1 LSGFGLKTAQWLVAK
16 GARSLI
22 LLGRRGPVTDEARSA
37 LEDLQAADA
46 SVVVKPCDV
55 TDKSQ
60 LTAVFADIGQNLP
73 PLRGVIHAA
82 AVIDDGL
89 LRNMDRERFQTV
101 LRPKIQGAWYLH
113 EFTKSLELDFFV
125 MYSSATTL
133 FGNPGQGNY
142 VAANYYLEALA
153 HYRRAQG
160 LPGLYVAWGPIAD
173 VGFLARNEAVKEALQ
188 SRLGGSALSSEQ
200 ALNMLEK
207 LLLSKKPGAAVI
219 DFDWRVIQRVIPAAK
234 SAKYEIQNLEAEH
247 SVEGE
252 QVKDIHAL
260 VASLSD
266 EEMQDLVGGLLIK
279 EISRILRLPADKIF
293 TDKSVLD
300 LGMDSLMGME
310 LVMAIEEHFGIRL
323 PLMALTEGATIQR
336 IAEKIC
342 AQLAGTGETEQPQDD
357 EQQMIASVISVLG
370 EEFTDEDKKA
380 ISDAVSK
387 NNPEAV
393 S

>member
-37 LEDLQAADA
+37 LEDLRAADV
-46 SVVVKPCDV
+46 SVVVKACDV

-89 LRNMDRERFQTV
+89 LRNLDRERFQTV

-160 LPGLYVAWGPIAD
+160 LPGLYVAWGAITD

-207 LLLSKKPGAAVI
+207 LLLSEKPGAAVI

-234 SAKYEIQNLEAEH
+234 STKYEIQNLETEH

-252 QVKDIHAL
+252 QVKDIRAL
-260 VASLSD
+260 VASLSN

-310 LVMAIEEHFGIRL
+310 LVMTIEEHFGIRL

-336 IAEKIC
+336 IVEKIC